1 MSSKKFLGIDYGAAR
16 IGLAT
21 ADSDSQLARPHG
33 AVNAAG
39 LVELIKREGPFDVV
53 VVGLPRGLDGQDT
66 PQTLAVRHFTDDVLG
81 PLNIDPVFQDE
92 AGTSGVAES
101 RLKEAGKPFAKPDID
116 AEAASIILQDYLDSL

>member
-1 MSSKKFLGIDYGAAR
+1 MRFLGIDYGAAR

-21 ADSDSQLARPHG
+21 ADDDSKLAQPHG
-33 AVNAAG
+33 AVNKAG
-39 LVELIKREGPFDVV
+39 LKEFIKTEGPFDAV

-81 PLNIDPVFQDE
+81 PLNIEPVFQDE

-101 RLKEAGKPFAKPDID
+101 RLKETGKKFEKGDID
-116 AEAASIILQDYLDSL
+116 AEAASIILQDYLDTL

>member
-1 MSSKKFLGIDYGAAR
+1 MRILGIDYGAAR

-21 ADSDSQLARPHG
+21 ADDDTKLATPHG
-33 AVNAAG
+33 AVNSAG
-39 LVELIKREGPFDVV
+39 LTAFIKNEGPFDTI

-81 PLNIDPVFQDE
+81 PLGIEPVFQDE

-101 RLKEAGKPFAKPDID
+101 RLKEAGKPYTKPDID
-116 AEAASIILQDYLDSL
+116 AEAASIILQDYLDNL